1 MEYGFV
7 NRADNGNARYDQF
20 VDHEPS
26 RSATAFRTER
36 PRFASSRGGGNETSN
51 QYHQSLYQPPSQNI
65 NKKNQPPSQNINKE
79 MHNQKQKEE
88 IVPDYLTNDHAFFV
102 LASSALSGMERIGGD
117 DMDYD
122 EREKSIAITLMLQK
136 TLSLLQMKRFHEALD
151 IRVKCMPKYPSDGE
165 SHLCTIVRR
174 CNDMFGS
181 ELKALLRLTKGE
193 SELNHDRRDDE
204 PRGQGPKPWHNR
216 RGPED
221 EPRHNRRGPEDES
234 AFSSLPV
241 TGSHSQSQTS
251 FQKMETR
258 NDLTDHIVWDN
269 DLGKRMHIPK
279 NSSNDTDSTAPMSQF
294 DDGESEVYDIIVE
307 DQEEL
312 ANTFEGYN
320 SGDNDDKSVASLYS
334 LSRTKAMNSPHPNNR
349 KIVSVKAPE
358 TLPGNFMFEARM
370 NDDIFMVY
378 VVSLYL

>member
-7 NRADNGNARYDQF
+7 NRADNGNGNARYDQF

-51 QYHQSLYQPPSQNI
+51 QYHESPYQPPSQNI
-65 NKKNQPPSQNINKE
+65 NKEKRPPSKNINKE
-79 MHNQKQKEE
+79 MYNQKQREE

-102 LASSALSGMERIGGD
+102 LASSALSEMERIGGD

-174 CNDMFGS
+174 CNGMFGI

-193 SELNHDRRDDE
+193 SESNHDRRDDE

-221 EPRHNRRGPEDES
+221 DS

-241 TGSHSQSQTS
+241 TGSHSHSHSQSQSS
-251 FQKMETR
+251 FQKVETR

-279 NSSNDTDSTAPMSQF
+279 KTSNDTDSTAQMSQF
-294 DDGESEVYDIIVE
+294 NDGESEVYDMIVE
-307 DQEEL
+307 DQEGK

-320 SGDNDDKSVASLYS
+320 SSGDNDDKSVASLYS
-334 LSRTKAMNSPHPNNR
+334 ISRTKALDSPPPNNR
-349 KIVSVKAPE
+349 KIVRVKAPE

-378 VVSLYL
+378 VVSLYS